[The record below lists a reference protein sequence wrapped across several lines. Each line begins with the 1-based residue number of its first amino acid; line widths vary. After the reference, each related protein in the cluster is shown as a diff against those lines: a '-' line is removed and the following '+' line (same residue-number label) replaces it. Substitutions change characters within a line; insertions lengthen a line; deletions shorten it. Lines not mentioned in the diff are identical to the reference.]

1 MAPGLPCEKG
11 LPLSVRVWVR
21 RVAGRLAAGL
31 AMWGALAASAA
42 PGGGAGLTLDFPDTE
57 VPALAA
63 VMAELLERP
72 IVVDPRAKGR
82 LSLRTGQPVSRA
94 QALALFAGALRG
106 AGLAMVDSAGVLK
119 VVPEAEAKLQA
130 GAAAPGLVPRGDPVL
145 TQVFRL
151 SHESAAQ
158 LVAVLRPLV
167 SPNNTI
173 NVSAGNNALVV
184 TDYASNLQ
192 RIGQLIA
199 ALDTPGAV
207 DVEVIPLQ
215 HAVAGDLAA
224 LVNRLLP
231 DAPAAGSASTGAAPA
246 TGSAPRS
253 AGSEGAGSASG
264 TAVLAHAS
272 LNALLV
278 RAPNPARL
286 AAVRA
291 LVARLDQPGVGGV
304 AGSQVHVIHLR
315 HVEATRLATVLRA
328 AFSPEALR
336 TLASQGASALLGTGS
351 GGTAGGGSAGT
362 TSAAGGKSA
371 FPGATGGG
379 TAGSGSHGGAG
390 TASVSAAESPVTG
403 GYIQADPASNS
414 LVVTAPEPLYLQLRA
429 VVEQLDARRAQLYVE
444 SLVVEVDASK
454 ALDVGLQW
462 KEIFNISSSSTL
474 TLGTVAQ
481 AIESVSGSNILST
494 ANLVTLDNEEARI
507 VVGQNVPFVTGSY
520 TSSTSSNPFQ
530 TIERQDVGLT
540 LRIRPQ
546 IGPNGAIR
554 MNILQESSTVSST
567 TTPGT
572 TNAGPTTNKRAI
584 ESTVMVQDGKILVL
598 GGLIEDSHSSDAD
611 RWPLL
616 GGVPVLGALFR
627 TFSQTRKK
635 TNLMVFLRP
644 TVMRDEAA
652 ADALSADRYE
662 GMRREQTALPA
673 DVQQVLPDAELQR
686 LPLAPAPAP
695 APLPASPAG

>member
-1 MAPGLPCEKG
+1 
-11 LPLSVRVWVR
+11 V
-21 RVAGRLAAGL
+21 
-31 AMWGALAASAA
+31 WGALAAGAA
-42 PGGGAGLTLDFPDTE
+42 PAGPARAGLTLDFPDTE

-94 QALALFAGALRG
+94 QALALFAGTLRG
-106 AGLAMVDSAGVLK
+106 AGLAMVESAGLLK
-119 VVPEAEAKLQA
+119 IVPEAEAKLQA
-130 GAAAPGLVPRGDPVL
+130 GAGTPEPVPRGDPVL
-145 TQVFRL
+145 TQVFRPN
-151 SHESAAQ
+151 HENAAN
-158 LVAVLRPLV
+158 LAGVLRPLI
-167 SPNNTI
+167 SPNNTV
-173 NVSAGNNALVV
+173 NVNAGNNTLVV

-192 RIGQLIA
+192 RIGQLVA
-199 ALDTPGAV
+199 ALDTPSAV

-215 HAVAGDLAA
+215 HAVAGDLAP
-224 LVNRLLP
+224 LVTRLLP
-231 DAPAAGSASTGAAPA
+231 DSAASGGTSPAPAAGHAV
-246 TGSAPRS
+246 RS
-253 AGSEGAGSASG
+253 AGADVGGAAG
-264 TAVLAHAS
+264 TTVVLAHAS

-278 RAPNPARL
+278 RSPNPARL
-286 AAVRA
+286 AMVRA

-351 GGTAGGGSAGT
+351 GGTGSTGA
-362 TSAAGGKSA
+362 TSPTGGKSA

-379 TAGSGSHGGAG
+379 NSGSGSGSSAG

-462 KEIFNISSSSTL
+462 KEIFNISTSSTL

-572 TNAGPTTNKRAI
+572 TNAGPTTHKRAI

-598 GGLIEDSHSSDAD
+598 GGLIEDSHASEAD

-652 ADALSADRYE
+652 VEALSVDRYE
-662 GMRREQTALPA
+662 AMRRAQQALPA
-673 DVQQVLPDAELQR
+673 DVQQVLPEDETR
-686 LPLAPAPAP
+686 TLPLAPPPGRAP
-695 APLPASPAG
+695 G